1 MPIEFEVKLNQK
13 DMYRFHMHHIYT
25 GIHGA
30 MSIVFALLTF
40 VMAGYMYSRGQSN
53 YTLIYA
59 VLGIVFLIY
68 FPLDSKFKSAVQIAA
83 PNGLKDG
90 IRYQFTD
97 EKIKVSVGEESVEL
111 TWDQIYKMQSTK
123 TLILIYTSRKHAY
136 ILTREAVGE
145 HYEALYQ
152 MAGRCLEKYQNC
164 MKA

>member
-25 GIHGA
+25 SVNGFL
-30 MSIVFALLTF
+30 SIVFAILAF
-40 VMAGYMYSRGQSN
+40 AMAVNAYGKGLSN
-53 YTLIYA
+53 YVVVYIL
-59 VLGIVFLIY
+59 LGIVFLIY
-68 FPLDSKFKSAVQIAA
+68 FPLNSKFKSSVQLAA

-97 EKIKVSVGEESVEL
+97 EKIKVSVGEESIEFM
-111 TWDQIYKMQSTK
+111 WNQIYKMQSTK
-123 TLILIYTSRKHAY
+123 HQILIYTSRKHAY
-136 ILTREAVGE
+136 IITREAVGDQ
-145 HYEALYQ
+145 YEALYQ